1 MDNGKL
7 LNNTVFYDGFEDE
20 PEIEL
25 YIEDAPEYNIH
36 IWDGYFHDIFGEP
49 ALDGK
54 GWNGFTRDMNQ
65 CERTYEEKNVTI
77 DTSEYL
83 TDLYI
88 YRDNTFEYDDTRK
101 CYDLLCEFLE
111 YAKENGKTVKVNWW

>member
-36 IWDGYFHDIFGEP
+36 IWNGYLYDILGELV
-49 ALDGK
+49 LDGK
-54 GWNGFTRDMNQ
+54 DWNGFTCDMNQ
-65 CERTYEEKNVTI
+65 CERTYEEKM
-77 DTSEYL
+77 SRL
-83 TDLYI
+83 THQ
-88 YRDNTFEYDDTRK
+88 NT
-101 CYDLLCEFLE
+101 
-111 YAKENGKTVKVNWW
+111 